1 MNNKVPNVA
10 DVWKQLEDLLVP
22 RLGLSVTDRAV
33 YSHLIRHTRLEGKSR
48 LRFSIPWLARGVRL
62 TGGPVR
68 DSVRR
73 LVANGAL
80 RLIERSKAGH
90 VVEALLPE
98 EIRGA
103 FARSAQTDEWRS
115 AALQQR
121 VSAGPESIE
130 KLDFFREGRLRKA
143 IHARERGQCFYC
155 LRRIAGR
162 MQCLD
167 HVLPRA
173 QMVVNSYRNLVS
185 CCVECNSRKGEKAA
199 KDFLRGLYR
208 EQRLSTSE
216 FENRLRA
223 LEALAKGKLRPALA
237 TPAKSPIEMGPP
249 TLRHEYDP
257 RRERVNAGK
266 KKVWKYSNP

>member
-1 MNNKVPNVA
+1 MKNKMPNVA
-10 DVWKQLEDLLVP
+10 HVWKQLEDSLVP

-98 EIRGA
+98 EIRGGMRREVRRDI
-103 FARSAQTDEWRS
+103 RSEAACGRS
-115 AALQQR
+115 GVQA
-121 VSAGPESIE
+121 SAEPVGIE
-130 KLDFFREGRLRKA
+130 KLDFFRDARLRKA
-143 IHARERGQCFYC
+143 IHIRERGQCFYC

-173 QMVVNSYRNLVS
+173 RMELNSYRNLVS
-185 CCVECNSRKGEKAA
+185 SCVECNSRKGEKAA
-199 KDFLRGLYR
+199 KDFLRSLYR
-208 EQRLSTSE
+208 EQRLSASE
-216 FENRLRA
+216 FKGRLSA
-223 LEALAKGKLRPALA
+223 LEALAAGKLRPELVASA
-237 TPAKSPIEMGPP
+237 GHGK
-249 TLRHEYDP
+249 P
-257 RRERVNAGK
+257 R
-266 KKVWKYSNP
+266 